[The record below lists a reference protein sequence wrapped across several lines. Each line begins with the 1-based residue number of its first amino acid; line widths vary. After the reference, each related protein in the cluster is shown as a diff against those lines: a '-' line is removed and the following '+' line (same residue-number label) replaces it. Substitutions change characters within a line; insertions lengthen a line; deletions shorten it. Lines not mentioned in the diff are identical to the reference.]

1 MPAEADPALAL
12 LLAKEVADVYGA
24 AVDDMLRVVARTLAS
39 GASEPGWETR
49 KLVEVWRLRAR
60 VQAIIDR
67 LASVGEGSIADVIR
81 EAWDEGVRV
90 GAAEMAIEGSAAR
103 FGTTNVRAVNELV
116 TEAVTRVRSTY
127 GQILREVLDVYRDVV
142 YKATG
147 PMVVGTRTRQ
157 EAIQAALDA
166 FADRGIRGFI
176 DRRGRRWEIETYAE
190 MAVRTAAARAQIAGT
205 LDRFVAAGR
214 DLVIC
219 SDHPRE
225 CPKCRP
231 WEGRVLSITGATP
244 PGTVLEDGTV
254 VAATVAT
261 AQAQGWQ
268 HPNCRHNMTAYV
280 VGLTEVPSATA
291 DPPGWE
297 ALQQQRALERRL
309 RRWRRRQAVAITP
322 EAARYAAARAREVEA
337 ALAKHV
343 RTHGLRREPERER
356 ARL

>member
-1 MPAEADPALAL
+1 
-12 LLAKEVADVYGA
+12 
-24 AVDDMLRVVARTLAS
+24 AS

-127 GQILREVLDVYRDVV
+127 GQILREVLDVYRDIV
-142 YKATG
+142 YQATA

-176 DRRGRRWEIETYAE
+176 DRRGRK
-190 MAVRTAAARAQIAGT
+190 
-205 LDRFVAAGR
+205 
-214 DLVIC
+214 
-219 SDHPRE
+219 SD
-225 CPKCRP
+225 
-231 WEGRVLSITGATP
+231 V
-244 PGTVLEDGTV
+244 
-254 VAATVAT
+254 
-261 AQAQGWQ
+261 
-268 HPNCRHNMTAYV
+268 
-280 VGLTEVPSATA
+280 
-291 DPPGWE
+291 
-297 ALQQQRALERRL
+297 
-309 RRWRRRQAVAITP
+309 
-322 EAARYAAARAREVEA
+322 
-337 ALAKHV
+337 
-343 RTHGLRREPERER
+343 
-356 ARL
+356 